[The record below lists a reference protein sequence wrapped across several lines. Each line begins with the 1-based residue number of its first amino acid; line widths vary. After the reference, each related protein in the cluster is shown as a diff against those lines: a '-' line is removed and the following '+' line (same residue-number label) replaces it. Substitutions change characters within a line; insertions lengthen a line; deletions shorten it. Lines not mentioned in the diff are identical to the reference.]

1 MRSPLHRAFFKAL
14 GDCRGGE
21 SRPYWQAT
29 VAGLVIL
36 RFADRR
42 IAHAT
47 DLTLIDVDSPGRRRL
62 TRQLEPEEA
71 RRAERLA
78 KGLDRGM
85 VVAAPPGSLV
95 RAVLYRPLA
104 EIAPALLVYAEVL
117 GATAQWALAAD
128 VYSTVIRLANAPPI
142 RDTEPFRAL
151 RADAIPQ
158 RRRARRLGAARR
170 A

>member
-1 MRSPLHRAFFKAL
+1 LRSPLHRAFFKAL

-21 SRPYWQAT
+21 GSPYWQAT
-29 VAGLVIL
+29 VAGLVTL

-47 DLTLIDVDSPGRRRL
+47 DLTVIDVDSPVRRL

-78 KGLDRGM
+78 KGLDRSM
-85 VVAAPPGSLV
+85 VVAAPLRSLV

-104 EIAPALLVYAEVL
+104 EIAPALQAYAEVL
-117 GATAQWALAAD
+117 MATAQWALAAD
-128 VYSTVIRLANAPPI
+128 VYSTVIRLANAPPV

-151 RADAIPQ
+151 RTDVIPQ
-158 RRRARRLGAARR
+158 RRRARHLGGARR